1 MQILKDMKIEFA
13 PDNKIDDFSYE
24 LVKIAFDLKSALI
37 TNESILEDFA
47 IRFTPKNK
55 RISKKGWSKIRKSVL
70 AKIENKFKISL
81 EEYPNDEPLYI
92 WKVAKLVKSKLK
104 ES

>member
-1 MQILKDMKIEFA
+1 MKIKKDMRIEFA

-24 LVKIAFDLKSALI
+24 LVKIAFDMKNALI

-47 IRFTPKNK
+47 IRFSPKNK
-55 RISKKGWSKIRKSVL
+55 RISKKRWLKIRRSVI
-70 AKIENKFKISL
+70 AKIERKFKISL
-81 EEYPNDEPLYI
+81 EEYPDNEPLYI
-92 WKVAKLVKSKLK
+92 WKVAKLVKNKLK